1 LRNPGSIKGMMA
13 ERARR
18 AAIVLACTVL
28 FLIPAPASRGDSG
41 APQELPPDIVVA
53 TYPLLADTESF
64 GTVIADAV
72 RYRLMSRGLG
82 VSFRPGTPSAADL
95 EAGARKAGAAVTLS
109 CTYSV
114 VGSQMAISLQWR
126 DLQKKAPPVVR
137 EERGP
142 LDLMLDSVIFKALDD
157 LLSSVQERVTQLAS
171 LREAALKAQAKA
183 APATEEAGRMPA
195 EVAPAPA
202 AAVPTRMNYS
212 FSSSFASFIPI
223 GPASYYFSVGFSP
236 SLLASLRFI
245 TPAGRF
251 AVGLYAGVSFFSATG
266 PSDSAK
272 SFLIPLGP
280 DIRYEIGD
288 GAPFLAFAHVCGGPV
303 LLVLNTGSQGTLT
316 DFTAFVKSGFGA
328 SYMFTPRLGVSLI
341 ADYEVYF
348 EMPYLIMGFSP
359 TVMVTYIL

>member
-1 LRNPGSIKGMMA
+1 LQNPGSTKGMMA
-13 ERARR
+13 EWARR
-18 AAIVLACTVL
+18 AAIVLACAVL
-28 FLIPAPASRGDSG
+28 FLIPTPASRGDSG

-53 TYPLLADTESF
+53 TYPLLADSESF
-64 GTVIADAV
+64 DTVIADAV
-72 RYRLMSRGLG
+72 RYRLMSRGLA
-82 VSFRPGTPSAADL
+82 VSFQSGAPSAADL
-95 EAGARKAGAAVTLS
+95 EARARETGAAITLS

-114 VGSQMAISLQWR
+114 VGSQMSISLLWR

-137 EERGP
+137 EEKGP

-157 LLSSVQERVTQLAS
+157 LLSSVQERVKQLAS
-171 LREAALKAQAKA
+171 LREAVLQARAKA
-183 APATEEAGRMPA
+183 AHANEEAGRAPA
-195 EVAPAPA
+195 APAPAPA
-202 AAVPTRMNYS
+202 APTRMN
-212 FSSSFASFIPI
+212 FSLSTSFASFIPI
-223 GPASYYFSVGFSP
+223 GPASYYFSVGLFP

-251 AVGLYAGVSFFSATG
+251 AVGLFAGVNFFSATG

-288 GAPFLAFAHVCGGPV
+288 GTPFLAFAHVSGGPV
-303 LLVLNTGSQGTLT
+303 LLVLNTDSQGTLT
-316 DFTAFVKSGFGA
+316 DFTAFLKSGIGVSF
-328 SYMFTPRLGVSLI
+328 MFTPRFGVSLI

-359 TVMVTYIL
+359 TVMVTLEL